1 MVVLLII
8 ICGLILHRRRV
19 VPSEGE
25 KPKKEVG
32 FDGFDRSFDKQRSD
46 QLASHPCSY
55 TGLTPTPPNEQCH
68 IPYEY
73 EFFEEEGGTAAYY
86 NVPIQK
92 ESNEKQNEDVYEDIG
107 QFYN

>member
-8 ICGLILHRRRV
+8 ICGLILHRRRA

-55 TGLTPTPPNEQCH
+55 TGLTPTPPNEQYD

-86 NVPIQK
+86 NCYKNKKNKKSI
-92 ESNEKQNEDVYEDIG
+92 
-107 QFYN
+107 

>member
-8 ICGLILHRRRV
+8 ICGLILHRRRA

-32 FDGFDRSFDKQRSD
+32 FDG
-46 QLASHPCSY
+46 Y
-55 TGLTPTPPNEQCH
+55 TGLIPTPPNEQCH
-68 IPYEY
+68 VPDDYK
-73 EFFEEEGGTAAYY
+73 FFEEEAGTAAYY
-86 NVPIQK
+86 NVPIQT

>member
-1 MVVLLII
+1 MVVLLIT
-8 ICGLILHRRRV
+8 ICGLILHRRRA

-32 FDGFDRSFDKQRSD
+32 FDGFDRSCDKQRRD
-46 QLASHPCSY
+46 QLASRSY
-55 TGLTPTPPNEQCH
+55 TGLIPTPPNEQCH
-68 IPYEY
+68 IPDDYK
-73 EFFEEEGGTAAYY
+73 FFEEEAGTAAYC